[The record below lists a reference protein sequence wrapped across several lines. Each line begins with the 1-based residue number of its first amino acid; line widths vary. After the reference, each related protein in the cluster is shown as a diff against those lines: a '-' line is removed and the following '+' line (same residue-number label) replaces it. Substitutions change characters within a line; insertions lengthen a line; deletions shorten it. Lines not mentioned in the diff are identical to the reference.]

1 MNYRKFG
8 KTDLLVSEI
17 GFGAWAIGG
26 NAVVGTTAIG
36 WGPADDNTSVAALR
50 KAMDVGINFFDTADF
65 YGLGHSEELIGKEFR
80 NNKEVIIATKVG
92 HRAIDN
98 KIQLDYS
105 KEYII
110 EACEKSLKRLKRD
123 FIDYYQLHSARMQH
137 FEKEQC
143 IEAMEL
149 LKKEGKIRHWGLSL
163 NTFYPDAEANFLME
177 KKAGEARPPARAGTD
192 GDDLVGRGFQLVFNL
207 INQKALPVMEAANKK
222 GYGIIAR
229 MPLQFGLLTGKFT
242 EDAKF
247 SDDDHRKFR
256 LTKEIISKTNKILEQ
271 KVWMLC
277 EKYNISKT
285 SLALSFILSFES
297 VSTVIPGIRTAQ
309 HAIDNT
315 KDIIRLDKNDV
326 DHLIALYNSDWKE
339 IVDMMEKQG

>member
-8 KTDLLVSEI
+8 NTNLVVSEI

-50 KAMDVGINFFDTADF
+50 KSLDIGINFFDTADF

-92 HRAIDN
+92 HRAINDT
-98 KIQLDYS
+98 IQLDYS
-105 KEYII
+105 KAYII

-123 FIDYYQLHSARMQH
+123 CIDYYQLHSARMQH
-137 FEKEQC
+137 FKKEQC

-163 NTFYPDAEANFLME
+163 NTFYPEPEANYLME
-177 KKAGEARPPARAGTD
+177 KNAGE
-192 GDDLVGRGFQLVFNL
+192 GFQLVFNL
-207 INQKALPVMEAANKK
+207 INQKALPVMEAAHKNE
-222 GYGIIAR
+222 YGIIAR
-229 MPLQFGLLTGKFT
+229 MPLQFGLLTGKFL

-256 LTKEIISKTNKILEQ
+256 LTKEIISKANKILEEN
-271 KVWMLC
+271 VWALC
-277 EKYNISKT
+277 NKYTISKT

-326 DHLIALYNSDWKE
+326 DHLKELFNSHWKE